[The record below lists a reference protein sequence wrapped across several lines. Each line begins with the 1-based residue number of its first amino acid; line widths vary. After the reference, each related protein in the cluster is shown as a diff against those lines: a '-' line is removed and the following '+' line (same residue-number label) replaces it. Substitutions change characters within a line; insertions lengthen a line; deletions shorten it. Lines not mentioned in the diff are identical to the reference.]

1 MGTHNFY
8 NIIEKIQGCYEE
20 SDMYIENEEIE
31 TILEI
36 AFPGYQVYYSD
47 NAQDLLD
54 EVQGNLMD
62 LKLTYDD
69 LQYDFL
75 AANDVYFMIQ
85 KTHKQKGENE

>member
-1 MGTHNFY
+1 
-8 NIIEKIQGCYEE
+8 
-20 SDMYIENEEIE
+20 MYIENEEIE

-85 KTHKQKGENE
+85 KVHKQKGENE

>member
-1 MGTHNFY
+1 METHNFY
-8 NIIEKIQGCYEE
+8 NIIEKIQGCYE
-20 SDMYIENEEIE
+20 DNDAYVENEEVE
-31 TILEI
+31 TILSI

-62 LKLTYDD
+62 LKLAYDD

-85 KTHKQKGENE
+85 KTHKQGGNK